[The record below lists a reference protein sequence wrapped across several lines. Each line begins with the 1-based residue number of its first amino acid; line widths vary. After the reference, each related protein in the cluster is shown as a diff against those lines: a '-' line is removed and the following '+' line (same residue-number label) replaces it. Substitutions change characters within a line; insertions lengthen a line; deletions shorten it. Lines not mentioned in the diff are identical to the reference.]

1 MIERWLGQLVLVFL
15 LAASTSA
22 ALAQQA
28 RDGGVLRV
36 GIQSEPRSLDP
47 LLVITDGST
56 GHVVSNIFNTLV
68 RYDAKMQIVPDL
80 ATSWRTED
88 DGRAVD
94 FFLRQG
100 VKFHDG
106 TDFDAAAVK
115 FAFDRILDPA
125 NSSPYRTFFKPI
137 EQVVVINPSTVRVVL
152 SQAWPGFFYQL
163 LYVGG
168 MGIPSPT
175 AVKALGNAGFAR
187 KPVGTGP
194 FKLADW
200 ASGDR
205 IVLTKNTSYYR
216 PKMPYLDRLEF
227 KVIPDSTALTT
238 SLRTGQLDLVRDI
251 PTQLL
256 PLVDKEPGLVS
267 SVKNAYSFDWFAL
280 NAAKPPFNDVR
291 VRQAINM
298 AIDRD
303 ALAVAVYGKGAKGS
317 TAQIAA
323 ANDFHHPKKLPT
335 FTYDPEKAKKLLADA
350 GQSNLKFTLVSSTVK
365 PQLGQ
370 EATVI
375 QVQLAKIGVTVTHQ
389 VMEHQAW
396 LSTVLRNKNFE
407 ASTVAGTGGPEPN
420 SYVMFWTKDNPVNFV
435 SLNNEELFQ
444 LVPKAQGIINDA
456 ERKKAYHRIQ
466 ELGAQEASWMALME
480 VPSNAVM
487 SSKIKSYVHLPY
499 NVSYFDEVWLSQ

>member
-1 MIERWLGQLVLVFL
+1 MMARILGSIL
-15 LAASTSA
+15 LACLFTAVSLPSG
-22 ALAQQA
+22 AQQPQG
-28 RDGGVLRV
+28 GGVLRV

-47 LLVITDGST
+47 LLVITDGAT

-68 RYDAKMQIVPDL
+68 RYDAKMQVVPDL
-80 ATSWRTED
+80 ATSWRLED

-94 FFLRQG
+94 FFLRKD

-125 NSSPYRTFFKPI
+125 NSSPYRTFFKPV
-137 EQVVVINPSTVRVVL
+137 EQVLVINPSTVRVVL
-152 SQAWPGFFYQL
+152 SQPWPGFFYQL

-194 FKLADW
+194 FKFSDW

-205 IVLTKNTSYYR
+205 IVLTRNTSYYR

-227 KVIPDSTALTT
+227 RVIPDSTALTT

-256 PLVDKEPGLVS
+256 PLLEKEPGLVH
-267 SVKNAYSFDWFAL
+267 SVKNAYSFDWLAL

-317 TAQIAA
+317 TAQIAT
-323 ANDFHHPKKLPT
+323 ANAFHHPKKLPT
-335 FTYDPEKAKKLLADA
+335 FVYDPEKAKKLLADA
-350 GQSNLKFTLVSSTVK
+350 GQSNLKFTLASSTVK

-375 QVQLAKIGVTVTHQ
+375 QAQLAKIGVTVTLQ
-389 VMEHQAW
+389 AMEHQAW
-396 LSTVLRNKNFE
+396 LANVLRAKNFE

-435 SLNNEELFQ
+435 SLNNAELFE

-480 VPSNAVM
+480 VPSNAVL
-487 SSKIKSYVHLPY
+487 SAKIKGYVHLPY
-499 NVSYFDEVWLSQ
+499 NVSYFDEVWLAQ

>member
-1 MIERWLGQLVLVFL
+1 MMGKVLGGIL
-15 LAASTSA
+15 LAGSLTTAT
-22 ALAQQA
+22 LPTWAQQP

-47 LLVITDGST
+47 LLVITDGAT

-80 ATSWRTED
+80 ATSWRLED
-88 DGRAVD
+88 DGRAID
-94 FFLRQG
+94 FFLRKG

-125 NSSPYRTFFKPI
+125 NSSPYRTFFKPV
-137 EQVVVINPSTVRVVL
+137 EQVVVINSGTVRVVL
-152 SQAWPGFFYQL
+152 SQPWPGFFYQL

-168 MGIPSPT
+168 MGIPSPA

-187 KPVGTGP
+187 KPVGTGA
-194 FKLADW
+194 FQFSEW
-200 ASGDR
+200 ASGER

-216 PKMPYLDRLEF
+216 PKMPHLDRLEF

-256 PLVDKEPGLVS
+256 PLFEKEPGLVP
-267 SVKNAYSFDWFAL
+267 SVKNAYSFDWLAL
-280 NAAKPPFNDVR
+280 NAAKPPFSDVR
-291 VRQAINM
+291 VRQAVNM

-317 TAQIAA
+317 TAQIAS

-335 FTYDPEKAKKLLADA
+335 FSYDPDKARKLLAEA
-350 GQSNLKFTLVSSTVK
+350 GQANLKFTLVSSTVK

-375 QVQLAKIGVTVTHQ
+375 QAQLAKVGITVTHQ

-396 LSTVLRNKNFE
+396 LANVLRGKNFE

-420 SYVMFWTKDNPVNFV
+420 SYVMFWTRDNPVNFV
-435 SLNNEELFQ
+435 SLNNAELFE

-456 ERKKAYHRIQ
+456 ERKKAYQRIQ

-487 SSKIKSYVHLPY
+487 SSKIKGYVHLPY
-499 NVSYFDEVWLSQ
+499 NVSYFDEVWLAQ

>member
-1 MIERWLGQLVLVFL
+1 MIRKIFGGIL
-15 LAASTSA
+15 LATSLLTA
-22 ALAQQA
+22 VSVSWAQQP
-28 RDGGVLRV
+28 RSGGALRV

-47 LLVITDGST
+47 LLVITDGAT

-68 RYDAKMQIVPDL
+68 RYDEKMQIVPDL
-80 ATSWRTED
+80 ATSWRIED

-94 FFLRQG
+94 FFLRKG

-125 NSSPYRTFFKPI
+125 NSSPYRTFFKPV

-152 SQAWPGFFYQL
+152 SQPWPGFFYQL

-194 FKLADW
+194 FKFADW

-216 PKMPYLDRLEF
+216 PNMPYLDRLEF

-251 PTQLL
+251 PSQLL
-256 PLVDKEPGLVS
+256 PLLDKEPSLVP
-267 SVKNAYSFDWFAL
+267 SVKNAYSFDWLAL

-303 ALAVAVYGKGAKGS
+303 ALAVAVYGKGARGS
-317 TAQIAA
+317 TAQIAS
-323 ANDFHHPKKLPT
+323 ANQFHHPKKLPT
-335 FTYDPEKAKKLLADA
+335 FTYNPERAKKLLAEA
-350 GQSNLKFTLVSSTVK
+350 GQANLKFTLVSSTVK

-375 QVQLAKIGVTVTHQ
+375 QAQLARIGVTVTHQ

-396 LSTVLRNKNFE
+396 LANVLRAKNFE

-435 SLNNEELFQ
+435 SLNNAELFE
-444 LVPKAQGIINDA
+444 LVPKAQGIIKDA

-466 ELGAQEASWMALME
+466 ELGAEEASWMALME

-487 SSKIKSYVHLPY
+487 SSKIKGYVHLPY
-499 NVSYFDEVWLSQ
+499 NVSYFDEVWLTQ

>member
-1 MIERWLGQLVLVFL
+1 MMARILGSIL
-15 LAASTSA
+15 LACLFTAVSLPSG
-22 ALAQQA
+22 AQQPQG
-28 RDGGVLRV
+28 GGVLRV

-47 LLVITDGST
+47 LLVITDGAT

-68 RYDAKMQIVPDL
+68 RYDAKMQVVPDL
-80 ATSWRTED
+80 ATSWRLED

-94 FFLRQG
+94 FFLRKD

-125 NSSPYRTFFKPI
+125 NSSPYRTFFKPV
-137 EQVVVINPSTVRVVL
+137 EQVLVINPSTVRVVL
-152 SQAWPGFFYQL
+152 SQPWPGFFYQL

-194 FKLADW
+194 FKFSDW

-205 IVLTKNTSYYR
+205 IVLTRNTSYYR

-227 KVIPDSTALTT
+227 RVIPDSTALTT

-256 PLVDKEPGLVS
+256 PLLEKEPGLVH
-267 SVKNAYSFDWFAL
+267 SVKNAYSFDWLAL

-317 TAQIAA
+317 TAQIAT
-323 ANDFHHPKKLPT
+323 ANAFHHPKKLPT
-335 FTYDPEKAKKLLADA
+335 FVYDPEKAKKLLADA
-350 GQSNLKFTLVSSTVK
+350 GQSNLKFTLASSTVK

-375 QVQLAKIGVTVTHQ
+375 QAQLAKIGVTVTLQ

-396 LSTVLRNKNFE
+396 LANVLRAKNFE

-435 SLNNEELFQ
+435 SLNNAELFE

-480 VPSNAVM
+480 VPSNAVL
-487 SSKIKSYVHLPY
+487 SAKIKGYVHLPY
-499 NVSYFDEVWLSQ
+499 NVSYFDEVWLAQ

>member
-1 MIERWLGQLVLVFL
+1 MIARWLGGLALALSLAAAPL
-15 LAASTSA
+15 LAQ
-22 ALAQQA
+22 AQQA
-28 RDGGVLRV
+28 RPGGVMRV

-47 LLVITDGST
+47 LLVITDGAT

-68 RYDAKMQIVPDL
+68 RYDANMQVVPDL
-80 ATSWRTED
+80 ATSWRVHD
-88 DGRAVD
+88 DGRAID
-94 FFLRQG
+94 FNLRTG

-125 NSSPYRTFFKPI
+125 NSSPYRTFFKPV
-137 EQVVVINPSTVRVVL
+137 EQVVVVNPSTVRVVL
-152 SQAWPGFFYQL
+152 SQPWPGFFYQL

-194 FKLADW
+194 FQFSDW

-205 IVLTKNTSYYR
+205 IVLTKNPNYFR
-216 PKMPYLDRLEF
+216 ARMPNLDRLEF
-227 KVIPDSTALTT
+227 RVIPDPTALTT
-238 SLRTGQLDLVRDI
+238 SLRTGQIDLVRDI
-251 PTQLL
+251 PTHLL
-256 PLVDKEPGLVS
+256 PLLERDTNLVL
-267 SVKNAYSFDWFAL
+267 SVKNAYSFDWLAL
-280 NAAKPPFNDVR
+280 NAAKPPFNDIR

-303 ALAVAVYGKGAKGS
+303 ALALAVYGKGARGS
-317 TAQIAA
+317 TSQIAA
-323 ANDFHHPKKLPT
+323 ANDFHHPRKLPT
-335 FTYDPEKAKKLLADA
+335 FTYDPERAKRLLAEA
-350 GQSNLKFTLVSSTVK
+350 GQANLRFTLASSSVK
-365 PQLGQ
+365 PQLAQ

-375 QVQLAKIGVTVTHQ
+375 QAQLAKIGVTVTHQ
-389 VMEHQAW
+389 PMEHQAW
-396 LSTVLRNKNFE
+396 LANVLRAKNFE

-435 SLNNEELFQ
+435 SLNNAELFD

-487 SSKIKSYVHLPY
+487 ASKVKGYLHLPY
-499 NVSYFDEVWLSQ
+499 NVSYFDEVWLGQ

>member
-1 MIERWLGQLVLVFL
+1 MMGKILAGIL
-15 LAASTSA
+15 LTGSLATA
-22 ALAQQA
+22 ALPAGAQQP
-28 RDGGVLRV
+28 RDGGVLRI

-47 LLVITDGST
+47 LLVITDGAT

-68 RYDAKMQIVPDL
+68 RYDAKMQVVPDL
-80 ATSWRTED
+80 ATSWRLEE

-94 FFLRQG
+94 FFLRKDI
-100 VKFHDG
+100 KFHDG

-125 NSSPYRTFFKPI
+125 NASPYRAFFKPV
-137 EQVVVINPSTVRVVL
+137 EQVVVINPNTVRVVL
-152 SQAWPGFFYQL
+152 SQPWPGFFYQL

-175 AVKALGNAGFAR
+175 AVKAMGNAAFAR

-194 FKLADW
+194 FKFSDW

-216 PKMPYLDRLEF
+216 PKMPHLDRLEF

-256 PLVDKEPGLVS
+256 PLLDKEPGLVP
-267 SVKNAYSFDWFAL
+267 SVKNAYSFDWLAL
-280 NAAKPPFNDVR
+280 NAAKPPFSDVR
-291 VRQAINM
+291 VRQAVNM

-317 TAQIAA
+317 TAQIAG

-335 FTYDPEKAKKLLADA
+335 FTYDPEKAKKMLAEA

-375 QVQLAKIGVTVTHQ
+375 QAQLAKIGVIVTHQ

-396 LSTVLRNKNFE
+396 LANVLRSKNFE

-435 SLNNEELFQ
+435 SLNNAELFE

-456 ERKKAYHRIQ
+456 ERKKAYNRIQ
-466 ELGAQEASWMALME
+466 ELGAQEASWMALIE

-487 SSKIKSYVHLPY
+487 SAKVKGYVHLPY
-499 NVSYFDEVWLSQ
+499 NVSYFDEVWLAP

>member
-1 MIERWLGQLVLVFL
+1 MIGKFFGGIFL
-15 LAASTSA
+15 AGSLATASLLTW
-22 ALAQQA
+22 AQQP
-28 RDGGVLRV
+28 RDGGVVRV

-47 LLVITDGST
+47 LLVITDGAT

-68 RYDAKMQIVPDL
+68 RYDAKMQVVPDL
-80 ATSWRTED
+80 ATSWRLED

-94 FFLRQG
+94 FFLRKG

-125 NSSPYRTFFKPI
+125 NASPYRAFFKPI
-137 EQVVVINPSTVRVVL
+137 EQVVVINPGTVRVVL

-194 FKLADW
+194 FKFADW

-216 PKMPYLDRLEF
+216 PNMPRLERLEF
-227 KVIPDSTALTT
+227 RVIPDSTALTT

-256 PLVDKEPGLVS
+256 PLLDKEPSLVH
-267 SVKNAYSFDWFAL
+267 SVKNAYSFDWLAL

-291 VRQAINM
+291 VRQAVNM

-303 ALAVAVYGKGAKGS
+303 SLAVAVYGKGAKGS
-317 TAQIAA
+317 TAQIAG

-335 FTYDPEKAKKLLADA
+335 FTYDPDKATKMLAEA
-350 GQSNLKFTLVSSTVK
+350 GQSNLKFTLASSSVK
-365 PQLGQ
+365 PQLAQ

-375 QVQLAKIGVTVTHQ
+375 QEQLAKIGITVTLQ

-396 LSTVLRNKNFE
+396 LANVLRAKNFE

-435 SLNNEELFQ
+435 SLNNAELFE

-487 SSKIKSYVHLPY
+487 SSKIKGYVHLPY
-499 NVSYFDEVWLSQ
+499 NVSYFDEVWLAP

>member
-1 MIERWLGQLVLVFL
+1 MIRKIMGPAL
-15 LAASTSA
+15 LACSLWAAST
-22 ALAQQA
+22 LAWAEQP
-28 RDGGVLRV
+28 RSGGVLRV

-47 LLVITDGST
+47 LLVITDGAT

-68 RYDAKMQIVPDL
+68 RYDDKMQIVPDL
-80 ATSWRTED
+80 AEGWRIGDE
-88 DGRAVD
+88 GRSVD
-94 FFLRQG
+94 FFLRKG

-125 NSSPYRTFFKPI
+125 NSSPYRTFFKPV
-137 EQVVVINPSTVRVVL
+137 EQVVVINPNTVRVVL
-152 SQAWPGFFYQL
+152 SQPWPGFFYQL

-194 FKLADW
+194 FKFSDW

-205 IVLTKNTSYYR
+205 IVLTKNTAYHR
-216 PKMPYLDRLEF
+216 PNMPHLERLEF
-227 KVIPDSTALTT
+227 KVIPDPTALTT

-256 PLVDKEPGLVS
+256 PLLEKESGLVS
-267 SVKNAYSFDWFAL
+267 SVKNAYSFDWLAL
-280 NAAKPPFNDVR
+280 NAAKPPFNDIR

-303 ALAVAVYGKGAKGS
+303 ALAVAVYGKGARGS
-317 TAQIAA
+317 TAQIAS
-323 ANDFHHPKKLPT
+323 ANAFHHPKKLPT
-335 FTYDPEKAKKLLADA
+335 FAYDPQRAKKLLAEA

-375 QVQLAKIGVTVTHQ
+375 QAQLARIGVTVSHQ

-396 LSTVLRNKNFE
+396 LANVLRAKNFE

-435 SLNNEELFQ
+435 SLNNAELFE
-444 LVPKAQGIINDA
+444 LVPKAQGIIKDA

-480 VPSNAVM
+480 VPSNAVL
-487 SSKIKSYVHLPY
+487 SSKIKGYVHLPY

>member
-1 MIERWLGQLVLVFL
+1 MIERLLGRLL
-15 LAASTSA
+15 LACSLVTSTAA
-22 ALAQQA
+22 ALAQQP

-47 LLVITDGST
+47 LLVITDGAT

-68 RYDAKMQIVPDL
+68 RYDANMQIVPDL
-80 ATSWRTED
+80 ATNWRVED
-88 DGRAVD
+88 EGRAVD
-94 FFLRQG
+94 FFLRKG

-125 NSSPYRTFFKPI
+125 NSSPYRTFFKPV
-137 EQVVVINPSTVRVVL
+137 EQVVVINPHTVRVVL
-152 SQAWPGFFYQL
+152 SQPWPGFFYQL

-194 FKLADW
+194 FKFSDW
-200 ASGDR
+200 TPGDR
-205 IVLTKNTSYYR
+205 IVLTKNTSYHR
-216 PKMPYLDRLEF
+216 PNMPRLDRLEF

-256 PLVDKEPGLVS
+256 PLLEKEPNLVP
-267 SVKNAYSFDWFAL
+267 SVKNAYSFDWLAL

-291 VRQAINM
+291 VRQAVNM
-298 AIDRD
+298 AIDRN
-303 ALAVAVYGKGAKGS
+303 ALAVAVYGKGARGS
-317 TAQIAA
+317 TAQIAS
-323 ANDFHHPKKLPT
+323 ANSFHHPKKLPT
-335 FTYDPEKAKKLLADA
+335 FNYDPDRAKKLLAEA
-350 GQSNLKFTLVSSTVK
+350 GQPNLKFTLVSSTVK

-370 EATVI
+370 SATVI
-375 QVQLAKIGVTVTHQ
+375 QAQLAKIGVTVTHQ

-396 LSTVLRNKNFE
+396 LATVLRGKNFE

-435 SLNNEELFQ
+435 SLNNAELFE

-480 VPSNAVM
+480 VPSNAVL
-487 SSKIKSYVHLPY
+487 SSKIKGYVHLPY
-499 NVSYFDEVWLSQ
+499 NVSYFDEVWLAQ

>member
-1 MIERWLGQLVLVFL
+1 MIERWLGRLMLVFL
-15 LAASTSA
+15 LGIATSA
-22 ALAQQA
+22 AFAQQA

-47 LLVITDGST
+47 LLVITDGAT

-88 DGRAVD
+88 DGRAVE
-94 FFLRQG
+94 FSLRQG

-251 PTQLL
+251 PTQQL
-256 PLVDKEPGLVS
+256 PLL
-267 SVKNAYSFDWFAL
+267 
-280 NAAKPPFNDVR
+280 
-291 VRQAINM
+291 
-298 AIDRD
+298 
-303 ALAVAVYGKGAKGS
+303 
-317 TAQIAA
+317 
-323 ANDFHHPKKLPT
+323 
-335 FTYDPEKAKKLLADA
+335 EK
-350 GQSNLKFTLVSSTVK
+350 
-365 PQLGQ
+365 
-370 EATVI
+370 
-375 QVQLAKIGVTVTHQ
+375 
-389 VMEHQAW
+389 
-396 LSTVLRNKNFE
+396 
-407 ASTVAGTGGPEPN
+407 
-420 SYVMFWTKDNPVNFV
+420 
-435 SLNNEELFQ
+435 
-444 LVPKAQGIINDA
+444 
-456 ERKKAYHRIQ
+456 
-466 ELGAQEASWMALME
+466 
-480 VPSNAVM
+480 
-487 SSKIKSYVHLPY
+487 
-499 NVSYFDEVWLSQ
+499 

>member
-1 MIERWLGQLVLVFL
+1 MIRNILTGILLGCSLG
-15 LAASTSA
+15 
-22 ALAQQA
+22 ALSLPAFAQQPQG
-28 RDGGVLRV
+28 GGVVRV

-47 LLVITDGST
+47 LLVITDGAT

-80 ATSWRTED
+80 ATSWRLED
-88 DGRAVD
+88 DGRAID
-94 FFLRQG
+94 FFLRKG

-125 NSSPYRTFFKPI
+125 NSSPYRTFFKSV
-137 EQVVVINPSTVRVVL
+137 EQVVVINPGTVRVVL

-194 FKLADW
+194 FQFSDW

-205 IVLTKNTSYYR
+205 IVLTKNPNYYR
-216 PKMPYLDRLEF
+216 AKMPYLDRLEF

-256 PLVDKEPGLVS
+256 PLFDKEPGLVP
-267 SVKNAYSFDWFAL
+267 SVKNAYSFDWLAL

-291 VRQAINM
+291 VRQAVNL

-303 ALAVAVYGKGAKGS
+303 ALALAVYGKGARGA
-317 TAQIAA
+317 TAQIAS
-323 ANDFHHPKKLPT
+323 ANSFHHPKKLPT
-335 FTYDPEKAKKLLADA
+335 FNYDPEKAKKLLAEA

-375 QVQLAKIGVTVTHQ
+375 QAQLAKIGVTVTHQ

-396 LSTVLRNKNFE
+396 LANVLRAKNFE

-420 SYVMFWTKDNPVNFV
+420 NYVMFWTKDNPVNFV
-435 SLNNEELFQ
+435 SMNNAELFE

-487 SSKIKSYVHLPY
+487 SAKIKGYVHLPY
-499 NVSYFDEVWLSQ
+499 NVSYFDEVWLTK

>member
-1 MIERWLGQLVLVFL
+1 MMARILGSIL
-15 LAASTSA
+15 LACLFTAVSLPSG
-22 ALAQQA
+22 AQQPQG
-28 RDGGVLRV
+28 GGVLRV

-47 LLVITDGST
+47 LLVITDGAT

-68 RYDAKMQIVPDL
+68 RYDAKMQVVPDL
-80 ATSWRTED
+80 ATSWRLED

-94 FFLRQG
+94 FFLRKD

-125 NSSPYRTFFKPI
+125 NSSPYRTFFKPV
-137 EQVVVINPSTVRVVL
+137 EQVLVINPSTVRVVL
-152 SQAWPGFFYQL
+152 SQPWPGFFYQL

-194 FKLADW
+194 FKFSDW

-205 IVLTKNTSYYR
+205 IVLTRNTSYYR

-227 KVIPDSTALTT
+227 RVIPDSTALTT

-256 PLVDKEPGLVS
+256 PLLEKEPTLVH
-267 SVKNAYSFDWFAL
+267 SVKNAYSFDWLAL

-317 TAQIAA
+317 TAQIAT
-323 ANDFHHPKKLPT
+323 ANAFHHPKKLPT
-335 FTYDPEKAKKLLADA
+335 FVYDPEKAKKLLADA
-350 GQSNLKFTLVSSTVK
+350 GQSNLKFTLASSTVK

-375 QVQLAKIGVTVTHQ
+375 QAQLAKIGVTVTLQ
-389 VMEHQAW
+389 AMEHQAW
-396 LSTVLRNKNFE
+396 LANVLRAKNFE

-435 SLNNEELFQ
+435 SLNNAELFE

-480 VPSNAVM
+480 VPSNAVL
-487 SSKIKSYVHLPY
+487 SAKIKGYVHLPY
-499 NVSYFDEVWLSQ
+499 NVSYFDEVWLAQ

>member
-1 MIERWLGQLVLVFL
+1 MTGKLFSTFL
-15 LAASTSA
+15 LAVGLA
-22 ALAQQA
+22 AATQPALSQQP
-28 RDGGVLRV
+28 RVGGVVRV

-47 LLVITDGST
+47 LLVITDGAT
-56 GHVVSNIFNTLV
+56 GHVVSNLFNTLV
-68 RYDAKMQIVPDL
+68 RYDAKMQVVPDL
-80 ATSWRTED
+80 ATSWRVED
-88 DGRAVD
+88 EGRAID
-94 FFLRQG
+94 FFLRKG

-125 NSSPYRTFFKPI
+125 NSSPYRTFFKPV
-137 EQVVVINPSTVRVVL
+137 EQVVVINPLTVRVVL
-152 SQAWPGFFYQL
+152 SQPWPGFFYQL

-194 FKLADW
+194 FQLSDW

-205 IVLTKNTSYYR
+205 IVLTRNPNYYR
-216 PKMPYLDRLEF
+216 AKMPYLDRLEF
-227 KVIPDSTALTT
+227 RVIPDSTALTT

-256 PLVDKEPGLVS
+256 PLLDKEPGLVP
-267 SVKNAYSFDWFAL
+267 SVKSAYSFDWLAL

-291 VRQAINM
+291 VRQAVNL

-303 ALAVAVYGKGAKGS
+303 ALAVAVYGKGARGA
-317 TAQIAA
+317 TAQIAS

-335 FTYDPEKAKKLLADA
+335 FMYDPEKARKMLAEA
-350 GQSNLKFTLVSSTVK
+350 GQSNLKFTLFSSTVK

-375 QVQLAKIGVTVTHQ
+375 QAQLAKIGVTVTHQ
-389 VMEHQAW
+389 VLEHQAW
-396 LSTVLRNKNFE
+396 LATVLRGKNFE

-420 SYVMFWTKDNPVNFV
+420 NYVMFWTKDNPVNFV
-435 SLNNEELFQ
+435 SLNNAELFE
-444 LVPKAQGIINDA
+444 LVPKAQGMIQDA
-456 ERKKAYHRIQ
+456 DRKKAYHRIQ

-487 SSKIKSYVHLPY
+487 SSKIKAYVHLPY
-499 NVSYFDEVWLSQ
+499 NVSYFDEVWLAP

>member
-1 MIERWLGQLVLVFL
+1 MMARILGSIL
-15 LAASTSA
+15 LACLFTAVSLPSG
-22 ALAQQA
+22 AQQPQG
-28 RDGGVLRV
+28 GGVLRV

-47 LLVITDGST
+47 LLVITDGAT

-68 RYDAKMQIVPDL
+68 RYDAKMQVVPDL
-80 ATSWRTED
+80 ATSWRLED

-94 FFLRQG
+94 FFLRKD

-125 NSSPYRTFFKPI
+125 NSSPYRTFFKPV
-137 EQVVVINPSTVRVVL
+137 EQVLVINPSTVRVVL
-152 SQAWPGFFYQL
+152 SQPWPGFFYQL

-194 FKLADW
+194 FKFSDW

-205 IVLTKNTSYYR
+205 IVLTRNTSYYR

-227 KVIPDSTALTT
+227 RVIPDSTALTT

-256 PLVDKEPGLVS
+256 PLLEKEPGLVH
-267 SVKNAYSFDWFAL
+267 SVKNAYSFDWLAL

-317 TAQIAA
+317 TAQIAT
-323 ANDFHHPKKLPT
+323 ANSFHHPKKLPT
-335 FTYDPEKAKKLLADA
+335 FVYDPEKAKKLLADA
-350 GQSNLKFTLVSSTVK
+350 GQSNLKFTLASSTVK

-375 QVQLAKIGVTVTHQ
+375 QAQLAKIGVTVTLQ
-389 VMEHQAW
+389 AMEHQAW
-396 LSTVLRNKNFE
+396 LANVLRAKNFE

-435 SLNNEELFQ
+435 SLNNAELFE

-480 VPSNAVM
+480 VPSNAVL
-487 SSKIKSYVHLPY
+487 SAKIKGYVHLPY
-499 NVSYFDEVWLSQ
+499 NVSYFDEVWLAQ

>member
-1 MIERWLGQLVLVFL
+1 MLRQIVKI
-15 LAASTSA
+15 LAVS
-22 ALAQQA
+22 LAFAVVAQPAMAQSV
-28 RDGGVLRV
+28 REGGVLRI

-47 LLVITDGST
+47 LLVITDGAT

-68 RYDAKMQIVPDL
+68 RYDAKMQVVPDL
-80 ATSWRTED
+80 ATSWKLGDEGKSIDFSLRT
-88 DGRAVD
+88 
-94 FFLRQG
+94 G

-125 NSSPYRTFFKPI
+125 NASPYRNFFKPV

-152 SQAWPGFFYQL
+152 SQPWPGFFYQL

-194 FKLADW
+194 FQMSEW

-205 IVLTKNTSYYR
+205 IVLAKNANYYR
-216 PKMPYLDRLEF
+216 PKLPHLDRLEF
-227 KVIPDSTALTT
+227 KIIPDSTALTT

-256 PLVDKEPGLVS
+256 PLLEKEPTLVP
-267 SVKNAYSFDWFAL
+267 SVKNAYSFDWLAL

-291 VRQAINM
+291 VRQAVNM

-317 TAQIAA
+317 TAQIAS
-323 ANDFHHPKKLPT
+323 ANEYHYPGKLPT
-335 FTYDPEKAKKLLADA
+335 FTFDPDKAKKLLAAA

-375 QVQLAKIGVTVTHQ
+375 QAQLAKIGVTVTHQ
-389 VMEHQAW
+389 VMEHQSW
-396 LSTVLRNKNFE
+396 LATALKERNFE

-435 SLNNEELFQ
+435 GLNNADLFQ
-444 LVPKAQGIINDA
+444 MVPQAQGIIKDA
-456 ERKKAYHRIQ
+456 ERKKMYNRIQ

-487 SSKIKSYVHLPY
+487 STKVKGYVHLPY
-499 NVSYFDEVWLSQ
+499 NVSYFDDVWLAQ

>member
-1 MIERWLGQLVLVFL
+1 MMARILGSIL
-15 LAASTSA
+15 LACLFTAVSLPSG
-22 ALAQQA
+22 AQQPQG
-28 RDGGVLRV
+28 GGVLRV

-47 LLVITDGST
+47 LLVITDGAT

-68 RYDAKMQIVPDL
+68 RYDAKMQVVPDL
-80 ATSWRTED
+80 ATSWRLED

-94 FFLRQG
+94 FFLRKD

-125 NSSPYRTFFKPI
+125 NSSPYRTFFKPV
-137 EQVVVINPSTVRVVL
+137 EQVLVINPSTVRVVL
-152 SQAWPGFFYQL
+152 SQPWPGFFYQL

-194 FKLADW
+194 FKFSDW

-205 IVLTKNTSYYR
+205 IVLTRNTSYYR

-227 KVIPDSTALTT
+227 RVIPDSTALTT

-256 PLVDKEPGLVS
+256 PLLEKEPGLVH
-267 SVKNAYSFDWFAL
+267 SVKNAYSFDWLAL

-317 TAQIAA
+317 TAQIAT
-323 ANDFHHPKKLPT
+323 ANSFHHPKKLPT
-335 FTYDPEKAKKLLADA
+335 FVCDPEKAKKLLADA
-350 GQSNLKFTLVSSTVK
+350 GQSNLKFTLASSTVK

-375 QVQLAKIGVTVTHQ
+375 QAQLAKIGVTVTLQ
-389 VMEHQAW
+389 AMEHQAW
-396 LSTVLRNKNFE
+396 LANVLRAKNFE

-435 SLNNEELFQ
+435 SLNNAELFE
-444 LVPKAQGIINDA
+444 LVPKAQGIINDV

-480 VPSNAVM
+480 VPSNAVL
-487 SSKIKSYVHLPY
+487 SAKIKGYVHLPY
-499 NVSYFDEVWLSQ
+499 NVSYFDEVWLAQ

>member
-1 MIERWLGQLVLVFL
+1 MIHKILGGVL
-15 LAASTSA
+15 LACSLATA
-22 ALAQQA
+22 TLPALAQQP

-47 LLVITDGST
+47 LLVITDGAT

-68 RYDAKMQIVPDL
+68 RYDAKMQVVPDL
-80 ATSWRTED
+80 ATSWRLED
-88 DGRAVD
+88 DGKAVD
-94 FFLRQG
+94 FFLRKD

-125 NSSPYRTFFKPI
+125 NSSPYRTFFKPV
-137 EQVVVINPSTVRVVL
+137 EQVVVINPNTVRVVL

-194 FKLADW
+194 FKFSDW

-216 PKMPYLDRLEF
+216 PKMPHLDRLEF

-238 SLRTGQLDLVRDI
+238 SLRTGQLDVVRDI

-256 PLVDKEPGLVS
+256 PLFEKEPGLVP
-267 SVKNAYSFDWFAL
+267 SVKNAYSFDWLAL
-280 NAAKPPFNDVR
+280 NAAKPPFSDVR
-291 VRQAINM
+291 VRQAVNM

-317 TAQIAA
+317 TAQIAG

-335 FTYDPEKAKKLLADA
+335 FTYDPEKAKKLLAEA
-350 GQSNLKFTLVSSTVK
+350 GQANLKFTLVSSTVK

-375 QVQLAKIGVTVTHQ
+375 QAQLAKIGVTVTHQ

-396 LSTVLRNKNFE
+396 LANVLRSKNFE

-435 SLNNEELFQ
+435 SLNNAELFE

-456 ERKKAYHRIQ
+456 ERKKAYNRIQ

-480 VPSNAVM
+480 VPSNAVL
-487 SSKIKSYVHLPY
+487 SGKVKGYVHLPY
-499 NVSYFDEVWLSQ
+499 NVSYFDEVWLAQ

>member
-1 MIERWLGQLVLVFL
+1 MIARWLGGLALAFS
-15 LAASTSA
+15 LAAA
-22 ALAQQA
+22 PLVAQAQQA
-28 RDGGVLRV
+28 RPGGVLRV

-47 LLVITDGST
+47 LLVITDGAT

-68 RYDAKMQIVPDL
+68 RYDANMQIVPDL
-80 ATSWRTED
+80 ATSWRVHD
-88 DGRAVD
+88 DGRAID
-94 FFLRQG
+94 FNLRTG

-125 NSSPYRTFFKPI
+125 NSSPYRTFFKPV
-137 EQVVVINPSTVRVVL
+137 EQVVVVNPSTVRVVL
-152 SQAWPGFFYQL
+152 SQPWPGFFYQL

-194 FKLADW
+194 FQFSDW

-205 IVLTKNTSYYR
+205 IVLTKNPNYYR
-216 PKMPYLDRLEF
+216 PRMPNLDRLEF
-227 KVIPDSTALTT
+227 RVIPDSTALTT
-238 SLRTGQLDLVRDI
+238 SLRTGQIDLVRDI
-251 PTQLL
+251 PTHLL
-256 PLVDKEPGLVS
+256 PLLERESALVL
-267 SVKNAYSFDWFAL
+267 SVKNAYSFDWLAL

-291 VRQAINM
+291 VRQAVNM

-303 ALAVAVYGKGAKGS
+303 ALALAVYGKGARGS
-317 TAQIAA
+317 TSQIAA
-323 ANDFHHPKKLPT
+323 ANAFHHPRKLPT
-335 FTYDPEKAKKLLADA
+335 FTYDPERAKRLLAEA
-350 GQSNLKFTLVSSTVK
+350 GQSNLRFTLASSSVK
-365 PQLGQ
+365 PQLAQ

-375 QVQLAKIGVTVTHQ
+375 QAQLAKIGVTVTHQ
-389 VMEHQAW
+389 PMEHQAW
-396 LSTVLRNKNFE
+396 LANVLRAKNFE

-435 SLNNEELFQ
+435 SLNNAELFD
-444 LVPKAQGIINDA
+444 LVPKALGIINDA
-456 ERKKAYHRIQ
+456 ERKKAYHQIQ

-480 VPSNAVM
+480 VPSNAAM
-487 SSKIKSYVHLPY
+487 SSRIKGYVHLPY
-499 NVSYFDEVWLSQ
+499 NVSYFDEVWLGQ